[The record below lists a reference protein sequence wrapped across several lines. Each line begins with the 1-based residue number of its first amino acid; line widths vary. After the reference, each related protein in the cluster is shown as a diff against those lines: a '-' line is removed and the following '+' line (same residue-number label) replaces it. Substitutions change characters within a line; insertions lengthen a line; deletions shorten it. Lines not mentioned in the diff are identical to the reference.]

1 VDGPLG
7 CADPLSPCR
16 LGRVTE
22 VPWTEASV
30 LGPDVS
36 RETWALAARMLLEE
50 TARDYHAVVSY
61 QELADYVQQRSRIRT
76 KQPMRYW
83 IGDVLFRVSKT
94 CAEKREP
101 LLMALC
107 VNAAGSVGEGYQV
120 AVEELRGERIT
131 GDADDHAAAE
141 RLDCYRWFGADLP
154 PGGGEPALAPALQAT
169 REGRSAPHTPRA
181 SRSSSRTPA
190 APRARKSAASD
201 VVQKICPTCF
211 MALPA
216 SGICDNCD

>member
-1 VDGPLG
+1 M
-7 CADPLSPCR
+7 
-16 LGRVTE
+16 TE

-50 TARDYHAVVSY
+50 TARDYHALVTY
-61 QELADYVQQRSRIRT
+61 QELADYVQHRSRIRT

-83 IGDVLFRVSKT
+83 IGDVLFRVNRA
-94 CAEKREP
+94 CADKREP
-101 LLMALC
+101 LLGALC

-120 AVEELRGERIT
+120 AVEELRREKI

-141 RLDCYRWFGADLP
+141 RLECYRWFGADLP
-154 PGGGEPALAPALQAT
+154 PGGGEPALAPALRAT
-169 REGRSAPHTPRA
+169 REGRAAPRAPRA
-181 SRSSSRTPA
+181 SAGRTPA
-190 APRARKSAASD
+190 APRARKPAATD
-201 VVQKICPTCF
+201 VVLKICPTCF

-216 SGICDNCD
+216 SGVCDNCD